1 MNWKKSDIFRGDYES
16 LNTLLHPVVEQLVLS
31 RGLATKENIE
41 TFSTEEMVHHDPFL
55 FSQMDKIITR
65 LNEAIDEGQP
75 ILVYGDYDADGVT
88 GTTIL
93 VRCLRELGAL
103 VNYYIPNRF
112 YEGYGP
118 NEDAFMQAIAD
129 GYQLVI
135 TVDNGIAGV
144 DEAEILREHGVD
156 LIITDHHQIK
166 ETLPNAFAILHPRT

>member
-65 LNEAIDEGQP
+65 INEAIDQGQP

-88 GTTIL
+88 GTTIFSSL
-93 VRCLRELGAL
+93 LERIRC
-103 VNYYIPNRF
+103 IS
-112 YEGYGP
+112 
-118 NEDAFMQAIAD
+118 
-129 GYQLVI
+129 
-135 TVDNGIAGV
+135 
-144 DEAEILREHGVD
+144 
-156 LIITDHHQIK
+156 
-166 ETLPNAFAILHPRT
+166 